1 MQKEVI
7 RGSFADAVQKKCCTR
22 RHQSLFGILFAFNLQ
37 FSRKVSSENPRNNHK
52 KFSNLYKIKVNMYLL
67 KILLLLNIY
76 YFKIRLEPTKRPKTI
91 DQSWYFSRF
100 FGSAVVVF

>member
-76 YFKIRLEPTKRPKTI
+76 YLKIRLEPTK
-91 DQSWYFSRF
+91 DQKILTNL
-100 FGSAVVVF
+100 GTSAVFLVVQW